1 MAANPHSVLPR
12 RVLVVDDDELV
23 RESLRTVLSSA
34 DFEVGV
40 AADGAEALTL
50 IGRQWYPVIVTD
62 RAMPV
67 IDGIEFV
74 QRLRAIATVP
84 AYVIMSTGSV
94 DAKDYERGYCAG
106 VDLYIPK
113 KGDEAG
119 LVAKVN
125 AGLAAIRKR
134 QGTSSGHPD
143 EPVTID
149 LESGAH
155 TARHLVGRLHA
166 EIAYAARVKKPLSVL
181 SVCIESVV
189 PQNRGGSAVGSEAL
203 LRSVYG
209 AVRPKLDWVARLPA
223 GNNAYR
229 LAVIMPTAA
238 AAEVAA
244 LETGIRN
251 GFVHDSGPALRNI
264 KLTMGAALLTGEE
277 VPPAALE
284 LLGESERKRRGLV
297 EPRNQVDLR
306 TVQGGDAE
314 KAEAEK
320 SETPKDETPKDETPK
335 ESAASQATQAA

>member
-1 MAANPHSVLPR
+1 MAANPPSGLPR
-12 RVLVVDDDELV
+12 RVLIVDDDELV
-23 RESLRTVLSSA
+23 RESLATVLSGA
-34 DFEVGV
+34 GFEVGV

-62 RAMPV
+62 RVMPV

-74 QRLRAIATVP
+74 QRLRAVAVAP
-84 AYVIMSTGSV
+84 AYVIMSTGSA

-106 VDLYIPK
+106 VDLYVSK
-113 KGDEAG
+113 KGDDAG
-119 LVAKVN
+119 LVVKVN
-125 AGLAAIRKR
+125 GGLAAIRKR

-166 EIAYAARVKKPLSVL
+166 EIAHATRVKKPLSVL
-181 SVCIESVV
+181 SVCIESAV
-189 PQNRGGSAVGSEAL
+189 PQNRGGTAVGSVASEAL

-229 LAVIMPTAA
+229 LAVIMPAAA

-264 KLTMGAALLTGEE
+264 KLTTGAALLTGEE
-277 VPPAALE
+277 APPAALE
-284 LLGESERKRRGLV
+284 LLGESERRRRGL

-306 TVQGGDAE
+306 TVQGGDTE
-314 KAEAEK
+314 KTDKEEA
-320 SETPKDETPKDETPK
+320 SKDEIAKV
-335 ESAASQATQAA
+335 A

>member
-1 MAANPHSVLPR
+1 MAANPHSGLPR

-23 RESLRTVLSSA
+23 RESLRTVLSGA

-74 QRLRAIATVP
+74 QRLRAVAVAP
-84 AYVIMSTGSV
+84 AYVIMSTGSA

-106 VDLYIPK
+106 VDLYISK
-113 KGDEAG
+113 KGDDAG
-119 LVAKVN
+119 LVVKVN

-166 EIAYAARVKKPLSVL
+166 EIAHATRVKKPLSVL
-181 SVCIESVV
+181 SVCIESAV
-189 PQNRGGSAVGSEAL
+189 PQNRGASAVGSVASEAL

-229 LAVIMPTAA
+229 LAVIMPAAA

-251 GFVHDSGPALRNI
+251 GFAHDSGPAWRNI
-264 KLTMGAALLTGEE
+264 KLTTGAALLTGEE
-277 VPPAALE
+277 APPAALE
-284 LLGESERKRRGLV
+284 LLGESERRRRGL

-314 KAEAEK
+314 KTDKAEA
-320 SETPKDETPKDETPK
+320 SKDEV
-335 ESAASQATQAA
+335 ASVA